1 MPAIKK
7 EILVWARET
16 AGLTLA
22 EAADKL
28 GIREARGV
36 PAIYRLAA
44 LEAGDVAPTR
54 PMLVKMAKH
63 YRRPLVTFYMSAPP
77 QKGDRGQD
85 FRTLPEGYSPAADV
99 LLDALIRD
107 IRARQSMVRAV
118 LEDEDEVENL
128 PFIGSM
134 TISDGISSVVAS
146 IQGILGFDLAE
157 FRSQVHPED
166 AFALLR
172 TNAEAVGVFVLLI
185 SNLGSHHTTI
195 NLETF
200 RGFALADDI
209 APFIV
214 INDQDAKAA
223 RSFTL
228 LHELSHLW
236 LGLTGVSGANSD
248 AVIERFCNDVAS
260 EFLLRFEELG
270 QLHITSTTDF
280 NETRSRIGEFARDR
294 NLSRSMVAYRL
305 YRAGVIEQFRWRRL
319 TNAFREQRIQAQ
331 ADRRERA
338 RAQDGGPSYYVLRR
352 YRVGTALIDLVRR
365 MLTGGAI
372 TTSKA
377 GKVLGVKPRN
387 VEALLKSN
395 QPNRPRR
402 IA

>member
-44 LEAGDVAPTR
+44 LEAGDPAPTR

-77 QKGDRGQD
+77 RKGDRGQD
-85 FRTLPEGYSPAADV
+85 FRTLPEGHSPAADV
-99 LLDALIRD
+99 LLDALIRG

-118 LEDEDEVENL
+118 LEDEDETETL
-128 PFIGSM
+128 PFIKSM
-134 TISDGISSVVAS
+134 TMSDGISSVLAS
-146 IQGILGFDLAE
+146 IQETLGLDLTE
-157 FRSQVHPED
+157 FRSQANSED

-172 TNAEAVGVFVLLI
+172 ANAEAAGVFVLLI

-223 RSFTL
+223 WSFTL
-228 LHELSHLW
+228 LHELTHIW

-260 EFLLRFEELG
+260 EFLLQSGELE
-270 QLHITSTTDF
+270 QLRLVSTTDF
-280 NETRSRIGEFARDR
+280 NEILSRISEFARDR

-305 YRAGVIEQFRWRRL
+305 YRAGVIEQTIWRRI
-319 TNAFREQRIQAQ
+319 TNVFREQRIQAQ
-331 ADRRERA
+331 AESRERA
-338 RAQDGGPSYYVLRR
+338 RARDSKPNYYVVRR
-352 YRVGTALIDLVRR
+352 HRVGAALIDLVRR
-365 MLTGGAI
+365 TLTGGAI
-372 TTSKA
+372 TTYKA

-387 VEALLKSN
+387 VDALLKSS
-395 QPNRPRR
+395 QPSRAR
-402 IA
+402 

>member
-36 PAIYRLAA
+36 PAINRLAA
-44 LEAGDVAPTR
+44 LEAGDPAPTR

-77 QKGDRGQD
+77 RKGDRGQD
-85 FRTLPEGYSPAADV
+85 FRTLPEGHSSAADV

-118 LEDEDEVENL
+118 LEDEDETETL
-128 PFIGSM
+128 PFIKSM
-134 TISDGISSVVAS
+134 SMSDGISPVLAS
-146 IQGILGFDLAE
+146 IQETLGFDLTE
-157 FRSQVHPED
+157 FRSQAYPED

-172 TNAEAVGVFVLLI
+172 ANAEAVGVFVLLI

-223 RSFTL
+223 WSFTL
-228 LHELSHLW
+228 LHELAHIW
-236 LGLTGVSGANSD
+236 LGLTGISGANSD
-248 AVIERFCNDVAS
+248 AVIERFCNDVAG
-260 EFLLRFEELG
+260 EILLQSEELE
-270 QLHITSTTDF
+270 QLHIVSTADF
-280 NETRSRIGEFARDR
+280 NETVARISEFARDR

-305 YRAGVIEQFRWRRL
+305 YRAGVIEQTSWRRI
-319 TNAFREQRIQAQ
+319 TNVFREQRIQAQ
-331 ADRRERA
+331 AESRERA
-338 RAQDGGPSYYVLRR
+338 RTHDGGPSYYVLRR
-352 YRVGTALIDLVRR
+352 HRVGAALIDLVRR

-387 VEALLKSN
+387 VDALLKSS
-395 QPNRPRR
+395 QPSRAR
-402 IA
+402 